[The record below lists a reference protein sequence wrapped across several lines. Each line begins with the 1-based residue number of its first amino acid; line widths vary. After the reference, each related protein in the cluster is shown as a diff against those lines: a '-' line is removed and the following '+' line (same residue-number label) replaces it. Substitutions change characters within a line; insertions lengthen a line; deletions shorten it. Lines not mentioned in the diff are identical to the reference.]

1 VSYAGVS
8 LPNIS
13 EIHKLGLEN
22 STQHDNTCLT
32 GPAVQIIGETKCF
45 GKGKNCINLIKGANA
60 PSGTYFVCQGG
71 IHTCYPGGDFVLVFL
86 VPDPDILPGTEVA
99 QHLNQQ
105 TDGWTHFWW
114 DPILLQVLL
123 GVSLA
128 GATATGATA
137 IGLQQVQL
145 STTKHCHPTKSVR
158 LTSSRSLAKP
168 LGLVLIIAEK
178 GEFVHF

>member
-1 VSYAGVS
+1 
-8 LPNIS
+8 
-13 EIHKLGLEN
+13 
-22 STQHDNTCLT
+22 
-32 GPAVQIIGETKCF
+32 
-45 GKGKNCINLIKGANA
+45 LIKGANA

-137 IGLQQVQL
+137 IGLQQVHHSQL
-145 STTKHCHPTKSVR
+145 SEQILEDLR
-158 LTSSRSLAKP
+158 LVQQSIVTLQNQLDSLVAV
-168 LGLVLIIAEK
+168 VLQN
-178 GEFVHF
+178 H

>member
-1 VSYAGVS
+1 
-8 LPNIS
+8 
-13 EIHKLGLEN
+13 
-22 STQHDNTCLT
+22 
-32 GPAVQIIGETKCF
+32 
-45 GKGKNCINLIKGANA
+45 LIKGANA

-137 IGLQQVQL
+137 IGLQQVHHSQL
-145 STTKHCHPTKSVR
+145 SEQILEDLR
-158 LTSSRSLAKP
+158 LVQQSIVTLQNQLDSLAAV
-168 LGLVLIIAEK
+168 VLQN
-178 GEFVHF
+178 H

>member
-1 VSYAGVS
+1 LEKLNALAEGV
-8 LPNIS
+8 
-13 EIHKLGLEN
+13 
-22 STQHDNTCLT
+22 
-32 GPAVQIIGETKCF
+32 
-45 GKGKNCINLIKGANA
+45 CINLIKGAKA
-60 PSGTYFVCQGG
+60 PNGTYFACQGG

-137 IGLQQVQL
+137 IGLQQVHHSQL
-145 STTKHCHPTKSVR
+145 SEQILEDLR
-158 LTSSRSLAKP
+158 LVQQSIVTLQNQLDSLAAV
-168 LGLVLIIAEK
+168 VLQN
-178 GEFVHF
+178 H